1 MNKKNAD
8 IKTVLIVIQNF
19 WDFVTKPLKSY

>member
-1 MNKKNAD
+1 MLPMSEKNVD

-19 WDFVTKPLKSY
+19 GDFQTLYL